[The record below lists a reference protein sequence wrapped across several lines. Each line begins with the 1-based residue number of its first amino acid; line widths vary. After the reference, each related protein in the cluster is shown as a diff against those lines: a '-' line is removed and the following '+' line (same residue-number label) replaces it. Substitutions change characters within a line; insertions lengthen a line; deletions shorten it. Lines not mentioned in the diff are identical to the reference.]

1 MYKSCGHNLSYFCFT
16 FFTDS
21 LFQIKF
27 IPSEIKLTKGQFGEL
42 QAQTQAQAQA
52 QGRFQAQAQGRFQA
66 QAQYYYC
73 CKLCYDDY

>member
-1 MYKSCGHNLSYFCFT
+1 MHKTCGHNLSYFCFT

-42 QAQTQAQAQA
+42 KDQTQTQAKKQAQTQAQARA
-52 QGRFQAQAQGRFQA
+52 QL
-66 QAQYYYC
+66 
-73 CKLCYDDY
+73 KEDYWNPVFATRAHQQV